1 MSSSSSQS
9 IKALRPLKGGIV
21 YEDDEG
27 QPQTKTTF
35 RINTD
40 LFWDLKRMALDERT
54 NVTELINEAIYD
66 LFVKRGKRKAKK

>member
-1 MSSSSSQS
+1 MSSSSSSSQS

-40 LFWDLKRMALDERT
+40 LFWDLKRMALDES
-54 NVTELINEAIYD
+54 D